1 MTLRQFFYGPDDAIK
16 VDSYFYDAVKVL
28 GPSYNKDTEERI
40 FHIKRKEGEILSMTI
55 LSMTKQQA
63 KQRKLANV
71 MEICGITE
79 RHTVLHVLTSKR
91 VKPTSGTCSD

>member
-63 KQRKLANV
+63 KLANV

-79 RHTVLHVLTSKR
+79 RHTALHVLSSKR
-91 VKPTSGTCSD
+91 VKPTSGACSD